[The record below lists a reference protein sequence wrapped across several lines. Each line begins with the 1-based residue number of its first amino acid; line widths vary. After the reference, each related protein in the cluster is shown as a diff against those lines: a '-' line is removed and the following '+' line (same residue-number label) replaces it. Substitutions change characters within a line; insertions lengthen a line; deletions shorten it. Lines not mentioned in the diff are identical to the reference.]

1 MRIEVSL
8 FKKHASFCG
17 VLRKSLGKSQESS
30 PAIVSENYLPEG
42 FRPQI
47 FSNFP
52 PQPYTPFAAE
62 NRPLLR
68 HRLDNNIMK
77 VKISQTITGIFLKIF
92 AYFTKFF
99 QKQKRKTERSHRSV
113 FCDSITVI

>member
-1 MRIEVSL
+1 VRIEVSL

-42 FRPQI
+42 FRPRI

-99 QKQKRKTERSHRSV
+99 QKQKEKPNGV
-113 FCDSITVI
+113 TVRFFYDLTKII

>member
-1 MRIEVSL
+1 VRIEVSL

-42 FRPQI
+42 FRPRI

-113 FCDSITVI
+113 FL